1 VVLDNGF
8 RPLLPLHLA
17 NVIAGFAI
25 QTHSFGLLLYPFNIW
40 EVSAL
45 QRLEIGCR
53 VGNEP
58 FGRSDAHEGQE
69 NPMDRW
75 EA

>member
-1 VVLDNGF
+1 
-8 RPLLPLHLA
+8 
-17 NVIAGFAI
+17 
-25 QTHSFGLLLYPFNIW
+25 
-40 EVSAL
+40 
-45 QRLEIGCR
+45 